1 MDCKAKLNEEIMKTN
16 FDYEKPEMIEYPY
29 FGVCGAGVT
38 GAAPGG
44 DVTPPSCDDF
54 TSPND

>member
-1 MDCKAKLNEEIMKTN
+1 MKTN